1 MNVGDKQDLVA
12 APLKSRLCIEPDPEK
27 DYHLSFNESR
37 IECNACHSGIAQ
49 MESDIAAVSSI
60 KKSVLARLSEITRPE
75 AKVERVRI
83 SAYMGS
89 SITSKT
95 ELDKGI
101 KKLREHLEKLLE
113 EGKTVILE

>member
-1 MNVGDKQDLVA
+1 M
-12 APLKSRLCIEPDPEK
+12 PFRHSPDGIGYCCCFE
-27 DYHLSFNESR
+27 HQEIS
-37 IECNACHSGIAQ
+37 ACTAIRNHAG
-49 MESDIAAVSSI
+49 
-60 KKSVLARLSEITRPE
+60 K